1 MSWIF
6 ETLWS
11 SYVVATISYA
21 ILLIISFYLSRL
33 LWKYPSRRTAFGTPL
48 LGFLASNP
56 TDIGDKVLT
65 NCGILGPIYDMFL
78 VIQRFTVISDLDSV
92 KEIFQKRPKFFQRPP
107 EFRLVGEVTGCLDGL
122 FFSEM
127 DAWSLHRRV
136 TSPSFS
142 KKGLESFHNDIWQ
155 LSTQFTN
162 TLTADGITIINFT
175 GNIFSFTMKVIGI
188 VAFGMNKGDNKSVSS
203 YFYDKQFKD
212 DLLAC
217 TTFFSMRVLFGLP
230 EFIWYI
236 VGILIYLYIRIF
248 TIQLR

>member
-1 MSWIF
+1 MSNDF
-6 ETLWS
+6 VT
-11 SYVVATISYA
+11 TISYA
-21 ILLIISFYLSRL
+21 ILLVISFYLSRL
-33 LWKYPSRRTAFGTPL
+33 FWKYPSRRTAFGTPL

-65 NCGILGPIYDMFL
+65 YCGISGPIYDMFL

-107 EFRLVGEVTGCLDGL
+107 EFRLVGEVTGTKDGL

-155 LSTQFTN
+155 LSTQFSD

-175 GNIFSFTMKVIGI
+175 DNIFSFTMKVIGI

-212 DLLAC
+212 DLSAC
-217 TTFFSMRVLFGLP
+217 TTFFSMKVFFGLP
-230 EFIWYI
+230 EFVWY
-236 VGILIYLYIRIF
+236 VMCILLYLHVHVYRKLF
-248 TIQLR
+248 